1 MVDHLFTKHVVS
13 PLVIYLVS
21 HGDWGDNGCLGRGG
35 CLGIEKLEQEE
46 REGKGN
52 EVRRE
57 GL

>member
-1 MVDHLFTKHVVS
+1 MVDHLFTKH
-13 PLVIYLVS
+13 
-21 HGDWGDNGCLGRGG
+21 DNGCLGRGG